1 MKGEADLLGLYTAR
15 YDSALSSL
23 RKLGELD
30 DRRDLYRNGNPFIM
44 QQAASK

>member
-1 MKGEADLLGLYTAR
+1 MKGEADLLGLYASR
-15 YDSALSSL
+15 YEAALNSL

-44 QQAASK
+44 QQAASR